1 MGRGAGHMT
10 RKVIFCD
17 FDGTVTEKDNIVAI
31 MEEFAPDGW
40 QPIVN
45 DILNENISIREGVGK
60 MFSRISSDK
69 KEEIIEFVLTR
80 SKIRDGFQE
89 FIDFTKQEN
98 IPLYIVSG
106 GIDFFVHPV
115 LKNKLN
121 PDQIICNHS
130 DFSGEQIK
138 ITWPNKC
145 DAFCHNDCGCC
156 KPSVI
161 RKLENKY
168 SGYQKIVIGDSI
180 TDLQASK
187 LADVVFARDYLIEKC
202 DENKIPYTP
211 YETFFDVI
219 HALEK
224 EEVKS

>member
-1 MGRGAGHMT
+1 MT
-10 RKVIFCD
+10 TYHSVIFCD

-31 MEEFAPDGW
+31 MEEFSPEGW
-40 QPIVN
+40 QPIVQE
-45 DILNENISIREGVGK
+45 ILSENISIREGVGK

-69 KEEIIEFVLTR
+69 KQEIIEFVLTR

-89 FIDFTKQEN
+89 FIDFTKAEN

-115 LKNKLN
+115 LEKKIE
-121 PDQIICNHS
+121 PEHIICNAS
-130 DFSGEQIK
+130 NFSGDTIK
-138 ITWPNKC
+138 ILWPNAC
-145 DAFCHNDCGCC
+145 DDLCDNDCGCC

-161 RKLENKY
+161 RRLEHQY
-168 SGYQKIVIGDSI
+168 RDAEKIVIGDSI

-202 DENKIPYTP
+202 EENQIPYTP
-211 YETFFDVI
+211 FETFHDII

-224 EEVKS
+224 RGVKS

>member
-1 MGRGAGHMT
+1 MT
-10 RKVIFCD
+10 RKIIFCD

-40 QPIVN
+40 QQIVN
-45 DILNENISIREGVGK
+45 DILHENISIREGVGK
-60 MFSRISSDK
+60 LFSRISSDK

-89 FIDFTKQEN
+89 FIDFTKQES

-115 LKNKLN
+115 LKDKLN
-121 PDQIICNHS
+121 PEQIICNHS
-130 DFSGEQIK
+130 DFSEEQIK

-145 DAFCHNDCGCC
+145 DGLCQNDCGCC
-156 KPSVI
+156 KPSFI
-161 RKLENKY
+161 RKVDNQF
-168 SGYQKIVIGDSI
+168 SDYQKIVIGDSI

-202 DENKIPYTP
+202 EENNIRYTP
-211 YETFFDVI
+211 FETFFDVI

-224 EEVKS
+224 EEVRS

>member
-1 MGRGAGHMT
+1 MS
-10 RKVIFCD
+10 RKQVIFCD

-31 MEEFAPDGW
+31 MEEFSPEGW

-45 DILNENISIREGVGK
+45 DILNETISIREGVGK
-60 MFSRISSDK
+60 MFSRIPSDK

-80 SKIRDGFQE
+80 SRIREGFQE
-89 FIDFTKQEN
+89 FIDYTKSES

-115 LKNKLN
+115 LENKLN
-121 PDQIICNHS
+121 PEQVICNSS
-130 DFSGEQIK
+130 DFSNDHIK
-138 ITWPNKC
+138 ITWPNRC
-145 DAFCHNDCGCC
+145 DEHCSNDCGCC

-161 RKLENKY
+161 RRLQSHFKDAE
-168 SGYQKIVIGDSI
+168 KIVIGDSI

-202 DENKIPYTP
+202 EENQIPYTP
-211 YETFFDVI
+211 FETFFDVI

-224 EEVKS
+224 KEVKS

>member
-1 MGRGAGHMT
+1 MT
-10 RKVIFCD
+10 TKVIFCD

-40 QPIVN
+40 KPIVN

-60 MFSRISSDK
+60 LFSRIPSDK

-89 FIDFTKQEN
+89 FIDFTKKEN

-115 LKNKLN
+115 LKDKLN
-121 PDQIICNHS
+121 PEQIICNHS
-130 DFSGEQIK
+130 DFSDEQIN
-138 ITWPNKC
+138 ITWPHKC
-145 DAFCHNDCGCC
+145 DELCQNDCGCC
-156 KPSVI
+156 KPSFI
-161 RKLENKY
+161 RMVDNQF
-168 SGYQKIVIGDSI
+168 SNYQKIVIGDSI

-202 DENKIPYTP
+202 EENKIRYTP
-211 YETFFDVI
+211 FKTFFDVI

-224 EEVKS
+224 EEVRS

>member
-1 MGRGAGHMT
+1 MT
-10 RKVIFCD
+10 RKLIFCD

-60 MFSRISSDK
+60 LFSRISSNK
-69 KEEIIEFVLTR
+69 KDEIIHFVLTR

-115 LKNKLN
+115 LKDKLD
-121 PDQIICNHS
+121 PEQIICNHS
-130 DFSGEQIK
+130 DFSEEQIK

-145 DAFCHNDCGCC
+145 DGLCQNDCGCC
-156 KPSVI
+156 KPSFI
-161 RKLENKY
+161 RKAENQHFD
-168 SGYQKIVIGDSI
+168 YQKIVIGDSI

-202 DENKIPYTP
+202 EENNIPYTP
-211 YETFFDVI
+211 FETFFDVI

-224 EEVKS
+224 EEVRS

>member
-1 MGRGAGHMT
+1 MT
-10 RKVIFCD
+10 TQHQSVIFCD

-31 MEEFAPDGW
+31 MEEFSPEGW

-45 DILNENISIREGVGK
+45 EILNETISIREGVGK

-80 SKIRDGFQE
+80 SKIREGFQE
-89 FIDFTKQEN
+89 FIQFTQSER

-115 LKNKLN
+115 LENKLEAAN
-121 PDQIICNHS
+121 VFCNAS
-130 DFSGEQIK
+130 DFTGDTIK
-138 ITWPNKC
+138 ITWPNAC
-145 DAFCHNDCGCC
+145 DNQCDNDCGCC

-161 RKLENKY
+161 RRLEEKY
-168 SGYQKIVIGDSI
+168 QGAEKIVIGDSI

-187 LADVVFARDYLIEKC
+187 MADVVFARDYLIKKC
-202 DENKIPYTP
+202 EENQIPYTP
-211 YETFFDVI
+211 FETFHDII
-219 HALEK
+219 HVLEK
-224 EEVKS
+224 RVVKS

>member
-1 MGRGAGHMT
+1 MT
-10 RKVIFCD
+10 TKVIFCD

-40 QPIVN
+40 KPIVN

-60 MFSRISSDK
+60 LFSRIPSDK

-89 FIDFTKQEN
+89 FIDFTKKEN

-115 LKNKLN
+115 LKDKLN
-121 PDQIICNHS
+121 PEQIICNHS
-130 DFSGEQIK
+130 DFSDEQIN

-145 DAFCHNDCGCC
+145 DELCQNDCGCC
-156 KPSVI
+156 KPSFI
-161 RKLENKY
+161 RKVDNQF
-168 SGYQKIVIGDSI
+168 SNYQKIVIGDSI
-180 TDLQASK
+180 SDLQASK

-202 DENKIPYTP
+202 EENKIRYTP
-211 YETFFDVI
+211 FKTFFDVI

-224 EEVKS
+224 EEVRS

>member
-1 MGRGAGHMT
+1 MT
-10 RKVIFCD
+10 SHPVIFCD

-40 QPIVN
+40 QPIVK
-45 DILNENISIREGVGK
+45 DILNESISIREGVGK
-60 MFSRISSDK
+60 LFSRISSDK
-69 KEEIIEFVLTR
+69 RDEIIQFVLTR

-89 FIDFTKQEN
+89 FIDFTKKEN

-115 LKNKLN
+115 LENKIEAE
-121 PDQIICNHS
+121 QIICNGS
-130 DFSGEQIK
+130 DFSKEFIE
-138 ITWPNKC
+138 ITWPNACDDKC
-145 DAFCHNDCGCC
+145 TNDCGCC

-161 RKLENKY
+161 RRLEQKY
-168 SGYQKIVIGDSI
+168 PHSQKIVIGDSI

-187 LADVVFARDYLIEKC
+187 RADVVFARDYLIEKC
-202 DENKIPYTP
+202 EENSIPYTP
-211 YETFFDVI
+211 FETFFDVI

-224 EEVKS
+224 KEVRS

>member
-1 MGRGAGHMT
+1 MT
-10 RKVIFCD
+10 RQVIFCD

-31 MEEFAPDGW
+31 MEEFASDGW
-40 QPIVN
+40 QPIVD
-45 DILNENISIREGVGK
+45 DILKEHISIREGVGK
-60 MFSRISSDK
+60 LFSQISSAK

-89 FIDFTKQEN
+89 FIDFTNKEN

-115 LKNKLN
+115 LKDKVN
-121 PDQIICNHS
+121 PEHIICNHS
-130 DFSGEQIK
+130 DFSKENIK

-145 DAFCHNDCGCC
+145 DELCHNDCGCC
-156 KPSVI
+156 KPSFI
-161 RKLENKY
+161 RKIDKVYND
-168 SGYQKIVIGDSI
+168 YQKIVIGDSI

-202 DENKIPYTP
+202 EENKIPFIP
-211 YETFFDVI
+211 FETFFDVI

-224 EEVKS
+224 EEVRS

>member
-1 MGRGAGHMT
+1 MGRGAGYMT
-10 RKVIFCD
+10 PKVIFCD

-69 KEEIIEFVLTR
+69 REEIIEFVLTR

-121 PDQIICNHS
+121 PEQIICNHS
-130 DFSGEQIK
+130 DFSGGQIK

-145 DAFCHNDCGCC
+145 DALCHNDCGCC

-202 DENKIPYTP
+202 EENRIPYTP
-211 YETFFDVI
+211 FETFFDVI

>member
-1 MGRGAGHMT
+1 MGWGASHM
-10 RKVIFCD
+10 KQQVIFCD

-60 MFSRISSDK
+60 MFSRISSERKD
-69 KEEIIEFVLTR
+69 EIIEFVLTR
-80 SKIRDGFQE
+80 SKIRDGFE
-89 FIDFTKQEN
+89 AFIDFTKKEN

-115 LKNKLN
+115 LKNKLS
-121 PDQIICNHS
+121 PEQIICNRS
-130 DFSGEQIK
+130 DFSSEHIE
-138 ITWPNKC
+138 ITWPNRC
-145 DAFCHNDCGCC
+145 DELCQNDCGCC
-156 KPSVI
+156 KPSVM
-161 RKLENKY
+161 RRFEEQY
-168 SGYQKIVIGDSI
+168 ADYQKIVIGDSI

-202 DENKIPYTP
+202 KENQISFTP
-211 YETFFDVI
+211 FETFFDVI

-224 EEVKS
+224 KEVKS

>member
-1 MGRGAGHMT
+1 MT
-10 RKVIFCD
+10 QKIIFCD

-31 MEEFAPDGW
+31 MEAFAPGGW

-45 DILNENISIREGVGK
+45 DILNEKVSIREGVGK
-60 MFSRISSDK
+60 LFSRISSDK
-69 KEEIIEFVLTR
+69 KDEIIEFVQTR
-80 SKIRDGFQE
+80 SKIREGFHE
-89 FIDFTKQEN
+89 FIDFTKKEN

-106 GIDFFVHPV
+106 GIDFFVHPM
-115 LKNKLN
+115 LKDKVN
-121 PDQIICNHS
+121 PEQIICNHS

-145 DAFCHNDCGCC
+145 DQYCKNDCGCC
-156 KPSVI
+156 KPSFI
-161 RKLENKY
+161 RKTDPQF
-168 SGYQKIVIGDSI
+168 SGFQKIVIGDSI

-202 DENKIPYTP
+202 KENQIPYTP
-211 YETFFDVI
+211 FETFFDVI

-224 EEVKS
+224 EEVRS

>member
-1 MGRGAGHMT
+1 MGRSARNMT
-10 RKVIFCD
+10 TKVIFCD

-40 QPIVN
+40 KPIVN

-60 MFSRISSDK
+60 LFSRIPSDK

-89 FIDFTKQEN
+89 FIDFTKKEN

-115 LKNKLN
+115 LKDKLN
-121 PDQIICNHS
+121 PEQIICNHS
-130 DFSGEQIK
+130 DFSDEQIN

-145 DAFCHNDCGCC
+145 DELCQNDCGCC
-156 KPSVI
+156 KPSFI
-161 RKLENKY
+161 RKVDNQF
-168 SGYQKIVIGDSI
+168 SNYQKIVIGDSI
-180 TDLQASK
+180 SDLQASK

-202 DENKIPYTP
+202 EENKIRYTP
-211 YETFFDVI
+211 FKTFFDVI

-224 EEVKS
+224 EEVRS

>member
-1 MGRGAGHMT
+1 MT
-10 RKVIFCD
+10 RNESVIFCD

-31 MEEFAPDGW
+31 MEEFSPDGW

-45 DILNENISIREGVGK
+45 DILNETISIREGVGK

-69 KEEIIEFVLTR
+69 KQEIIEFVLTR

-89 FIDFTKQEN
+89 FINFSKAED

-106 GIDFFVHPV
+106 GIDFFVYPV
-115 LKNKLN
+115 LENKIK
-121 PDQIICNHS
+121 PEHIICNAS
-130 DFSGEQIK
+130 DFSGDTIK
-138 ITWPNKC
+138 ILWPNTC
-145 DAFCHNDCGCC
+145 DDLCNNDCGCC

-161 RKLENKY
+161 RRLD
-168 SGYQKIVIGDSI
+168 YQYQNAEKIVIGDSI

-202 DENKIPYTP
+202 EENQILYTP
-211 YETFFDVI
+211 FETFHDII

-224 EEVKS
+224 RGVRS

>member
-1 MGRGAGHMT
+1 MT

-69 KEEIIEFVLTR
+69 REEIIEFVLTR

-121 PDQIICNHS
+121 HEQIICNHS

-145 DAFCHNDCGCC
+145 DALCHNDCGCC
-156 KPSVI
+156 KPSFI

-202 DENKIPYTP
+202 EENRIPYTP
-211 YETFFDVI
+211 FETFFDVI